1 MAELIANFCFVLRI
15 VDTCHVVLSSV
26 LFFQIGQSVIVLSVT
41 VTSIIQ
47 TEIGS
52 VAFFNQ
58 IGFLLVMLYEMGVF
72 CFLSNEISFSVG
84 L

>member
-1 MAELIANFCFVLRI
+1 M
-15 VDTCHVVLSSV
+15 DTYHAVLSSV

-41 VTSIIQ
+41 VTSLTQ

-58 IGFLLVMLYEMGVF
+58 IGYLLILLYEMGIF
-72 CFLSNEISFSVG
+72 CYLSNEISFSVG
-84 L
+84 SLLHE